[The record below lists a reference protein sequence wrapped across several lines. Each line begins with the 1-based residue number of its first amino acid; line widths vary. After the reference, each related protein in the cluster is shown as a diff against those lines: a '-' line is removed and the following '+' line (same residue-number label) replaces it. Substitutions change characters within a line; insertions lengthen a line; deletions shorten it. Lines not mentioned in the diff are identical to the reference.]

1 MRFKECEK
9 ILVFPNI
16 QCPIIYFL
24 LDKEEVVYVGQSK
37 FGVSRPF
44 MHRDK
49 DFTDVAV
56 MECKENELDYYETK
70 YIRQY
75 NPKYNRKAGALELT
89 FKKARNRIRETTVF
103 SDFTVNDIKRIMKKI
118 KIQAKELDG
127 LKYIDEDDF
136 AKIIEFVKNTMKE
149 DESLYFWRNRVF
161 K

>member
-1 MRFKECEK
+1 MKFEEQYST
-9 ILVFPNI
+9 LTFPNI
-16 QCPIIYFL
+16 QSPIIYFL
-24 LDKEEVVYVGQSK
+24 IDGEEVVYVGQSK
-37 FGVSRPF
+37 VGVSRPF

-89 FKKARNRIRETTVF
+89 FKKARNRVRETTVF